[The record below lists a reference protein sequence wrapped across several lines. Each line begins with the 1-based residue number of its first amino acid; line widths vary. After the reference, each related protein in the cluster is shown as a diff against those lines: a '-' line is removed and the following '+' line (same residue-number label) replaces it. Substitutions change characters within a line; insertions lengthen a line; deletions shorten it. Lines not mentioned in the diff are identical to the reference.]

1 MFSLSSETC
10 IRSSSICLHVVAV
23 ASARRSA
30 QDNAPDRVF
39 RIEFVSGSHLRI
51 ENQFGDVEAEIW
63 KENYVTVSA
72 TVAESKPLA
81 RSPVVIENRKQ
92 LLSISIVRRPTEP
105 PLAIK
110 LTVKIPESAHVE
122 IVTGKHSISLRGT
135 PSSASLRSIGGD
147 VAVGFMGSPNADI
160 LARSVT
166 GSVASTLPSF
176 APAAVTFCRRAWA
189 RAPKHCAL
197 TRKAARFHWL

>member
-1 MFSLSSETC
+1 MRLLPLPLRAETP
-10 IRSSSICLHVVAV
+10 
-23 ASARRSA
+23 
-30 QDNAPDRVF
+30 QDNAPEGL

-63 KENYVTVSA
+63 KENFVSVSA

-105 PLAIK
+105 PVGIK

-147 VAVGFMGSPNADI
+147 IAVAFLGSPNADI
-160 LARSVT
+160 LARSLT
-166 GSVASTLPSF
+166 GSVAFTLPEFRTNSGH
-176 APAAVTFCRRAWA
+176 VLQA
-189 RAPKHCAL
+189 RLGAGAQTL
-197 TRKAARFHWL
+197 RVNTQSGAFHWL